1 MSQEKLKTAATRQM
15 DVATL
20 AGGCFWCT
28 EAVFSQLKGIESV
41 ESGYSGGK
49 LENPTYEQVSTG
61 RTGHAETVQI
71 TFDPNV
77 ISYKEILEIFF
88 STHDP
93 TTLNR
98 QGPDMGTQYRSVIFY
113 HNDEQKAIAE
123 QVIKE
128 LTEEKTFDAPIV
140 TQVEPFKAFY
150 EAEDYHKDYFKR
162 HPEQAYCSLVIAP
175 KITKLRELYLRKIET
190 ANIAN
195 ARAYRAGRLC
205 CWRYGQ
211 LTCGVCDE
219 CCSWPDNWRYARRF
233 Y

>member
-1 MSQEKLKTAATRQM
+1 MASILRSYGLIFMSQEKLKTAATRRM
-15 DVATL
+15 EVATL

-28 EAVFSQLKGIESV
+28 EAVFSQLKGVERV

-71 TFDPNV
+71 TFDPDV

-98 QGPDMGTQYRSVIFY
+98 QGPDVGTQYRSVIFY
-113 HNDEQKAIAE
+113 HNDQQKAIAE
-123 QVIKE
+123 QVIKG
-128 LTEEKTFDAPIV
+128 LTEDKTFDASIA

-150 EAEDYHKDYFKR
+150 EAEDYHKDYLKH

-175 KITKLRELYLRKIET
+175 KITKLRELCLSKLKLQI
-190 ANIAN
+190 
-195 ARAYRAGRLC
+195 
-205 CWRYGQ
+205 
-211 LTCGVCDE
+211 
-219 CCSWPDNWRYARRF
+219 
-233 Y
+233 